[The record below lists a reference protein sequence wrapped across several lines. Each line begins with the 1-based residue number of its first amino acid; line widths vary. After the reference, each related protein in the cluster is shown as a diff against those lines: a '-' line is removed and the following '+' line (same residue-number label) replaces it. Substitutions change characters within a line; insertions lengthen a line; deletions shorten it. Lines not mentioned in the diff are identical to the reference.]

1 MAPSS
6 CLSHHSVDACT
17 TDRGRERWKLHTSHT
32 QQGRGGGGRVGRG
45 GGALTTQRHLTS
57 HSLHVHSQSQLAA
70 TALLREGSTGDV
82 IRDVSRDMSQSPSG
96 AWAQLALPKEYIHCV
111 IPSLSMRLLLHD
123 NLLPSTRC
131 VCVLSICL
139 SVCQSVSLSV
149 CQCVSLSVSL
159 SFRLSACVCFG
170 VYVFN
175 SVCRV
180 YVLIGTYSY
189 MCMYV
194 CVRK

>member
-1 MAPSS
+1 VEIAHK
-6 CLSHHSVDACT
+6 SHPA
-17 TDRGRERWKLHTSHT
+17 GWGGGGGG
-32 QQGRGGGGRVGRG
+32 GRGGGGG
-45 GGALTTQRHLTS
+45 GGDPTTQRHLTS

-131 VCVLSICL
+131 VCVVDLSVCL

-149 CQCVSLSVSL
+149 RQ
-159 SFRLSACVCFG
+159 
-170 VYVFN
+170 
-175 SVCRV
+175 SVCLFV
-180 YVLIGTYSY
+180 FPF
-189 MCMYV
+189 V
-194 CVRK
+194 CLCLFRCLCV